1 MNSISSFPF
10 FAGPTAPAI
19 ALLDVS
25 IVTIYVFRKSTRS
38 NDHIDALKLNG
49 EVRHDKAGVKEA
61 GRSEFKER
69 FDGADKP
76 HLKDRLKVGADGE
89 HDAAV
94 NKELQWEEFERNLQD
109 LKNGR
114 SGGVDGIKNELLKFS
129 GEKTKR
135 VLFIFIKQMLA
146 TGYIPEDLNTGRVK
160 LLFKGG
166 DHLNP
171 SNYRPITVSSV
182 IVKLF
187 TKIYGARLSEVLE
200 KEGILNDC
208 QIGFRPG
215 RGTADALLMMHS
227 IIGKHKKK
235 RRPLHLAFVD
245 LTKAYDKVC
254 LLLDL
259 RTILMCPFIFS
270 PLSGVVKVIVR

>member
-1 MNSISSFPF
+1 M
-10 FAGPTAPAI
+10 
-19 ALLDVS
+19 
-25 IVTIYVFRKSTRS
+25 
-38 NDHIDALKLNG
+38 
-49 EVRHDKAGVKEA
+49 
-61 GRSEFKER
+61 
-69 FDGADKP
+69 
-76 HLKDRLKVGADGE
+76 
-89 HDAAV
+89 
-94 NKELQWEEFERNLQD
+94 
-109 LKNGR
+109 
-114 SGGVDGIKNELLKFS
+114 
-129 GEKTKR
+129 
-135 VLFIFIKQMLA
+135 
-146 TGYIPEDLNTGRVK
+146 
-160 LLFKGG
+160 
-166 DHLNP
+166 NP

-259 RTILMCPFIFS
+259 RTLLMCPFIFS
-270 PLSGVVKVIVR
+270 PPFRGREGNCKVTALTFFNSQGTSQANVLQDLRIKIYD